1 MSILD
6 ITPSTKTVIDYN
18 YLYNNGWYFLE
29 PNFLTIWELK
39 KNILVPIRNISNGS
53 LIANAIE
60 ANATEELRS
69 NLKFQFN
76 LKTKT
81 LNIEHHFFRPNY
93 SRFPALDREAWKQQ
107 TAKYQKKLED
117 ILYNFVY
124 LNVEKVE
131 QFEPLLY
138 ALETDIKEFDI
149 NINKVEEKQKEWNKK
164 HQKR

>member
-39 KNILVPIRNISNGS
+39 KNIIVPIRNISNAS
-53 LIANAIE
+53 LSTF
-60 ANATEELRS
+60 ATEELRS

-93 SRFPALDREAWKQQ
+93 SRFPAIDREAWKQQ
-107 TAKYQKKLED
+107 TAVYQKKLED
-117 ILYNFVY
+117 ILYDFVY
-124 LNVEKVE
+124 LNVENVE

-149 NINKVEEKQKEWNKK
+149 DINKVEEKQKEWNKK

>member
-39 KNILVPIRNISNGS
+39 KNIIVPIRNISNAS
-53 LIANAIE
+53 LSTF
-60 ANATEELRS
+60 ATEELRS

-93 SRFPALDREAWKQQ
+93 SRFPAIDREAWKQQ
-107 TAKYQKKLED
+107 TSVYQKKLED
-117 ILYNFVY
+117 ILYDFVY
-124 LNVEKVE
+124 LNVENVE

-149 NINKVEEKQKEWNKK
+149 DINKVEEKQKEWNKK

>member
-18 YLYNNGWYFLE
+18 YLYNNGWFFME

-39 KNILVPIRNISNGS
+39 KNILIPIRNISNAS
-53 LIANAIE
+53 LSTF
-60 ANATEELRS
+60 ATEELRS

-93 SRFPALDREAWKQQ
+93 SRFPALDREVWKQQ
-107 TAKYQKKLED
+107 TAEYQKKLED
-117 ILYNFVY
+117 ILYNFIY
-124 LNVEKVE
+124 LNVKNIE

-149 NINKVEEKQKEWNKK
+149 DINKVEEKQKEWNKK
-164 HQKR
+164 HKKDRL